1 MLNIPDRIA
10 ADLAAETDAF
20 KVHARLT
27 KEIREVLTA
36 LATMEID
43 AGT

>member
-1 MLNIPDRIA
+1 LLNFSDRVA

-27 KEIREVLTA
+27 KEIREALTA
-36 LATMEID
+36 LATTEIHD
-43 AGT
+43 G